1 MARPPY
7 RPTTDEYR
15 QVRCLKAA
23 GWGERD
29 IARLLGISRE
39 TLRKHFAEELEF
51 GRLQCRAEAIE
62 AIYLAGRSAG
72 NLAATKAWLA
82 ILDQAD
88 AVDRAAER
96 KPDVAAPDQPL
107 RLVAGTE
114 L

>member
-1 MARPPY
+1 MARPQY
-7 RPTTDEYR
+7 RPSADEYR

-29 IARLLGISRE
+29 LARLLDISRE
-39 TLRKHFAEELEF
+39 TLRKHFAADLADA
-51 GRLQCRAEAIE
+51 RLQCRAEAIE

-88 AVDRAAER
+88 AAERIERKQPEEPAAE
-96 KPDVAAPDQPL
+96 PDKL
-107 RLVAGTE
+107 RLIAST
-114 L
+114 